1 MKNNAIALLLNEAVN
16 KNTGEFVRT
25 QNVQSPSLENLM
37 MYKMIQTLSNFHDAT
52 ADMYDAQGNTQ
63 KAKYH
68 RDISVK
74 LRTDASGLRSKL

>member
-1 MKNNAIALLLNEAVN
+1 MANNGITVLLNEAS
-16 KNTGEFVRT
+16 KNTTEFLRS
-25 QNVQSPSLENLM
+25 QQAQSSSLENLM
-37 MYKMIQTLSNFHDAT
+37 MYKMVQTLSNFHDAT

-68 RDISVK
+68 RDISAK